1 MRLVSY
7 WPGTISS
14 VTAAPPSMCL
24 FSNTATLLPAL
35 ARYAA
40 YSKKIPWWVHAI
52 HVKLRTESTVL
63 QLTHSNQ
70 SIVPPSNYH
79 CIESSP
85 MQGGL
90 QHFFI
95 FGFCCY
101 CLVPRPLPIQVW
113 IWEWDNYM
121 LPVFFRILLCWVF
134 WCAAIG
140 IICCAPPGSMKKHLH
155 VCFKLSP
162 NLAVILL
169 RAVIHHRPKDVHAS
183 VFNFH
188 LARSLSVTA
197 EDKSAATCKLQKAF
211 SLLGVEQDSNTA
223 QIKEAYISMVKKY
236 HPDSKSPHANAK
248 MFSEVCRFMG
258 TPHFTVLML
267 QPLGIVG

>member
-1 MRLVSY
+1 
-7 WPGTISS
+7 
-14 VTAAPPSMCL
+14 
-24 FSNTATLLPAL
+24 
-35 ARYAA
+35 
-40 YSKKIPWWVHAI
+40 
-52 HVKLRTESTVL
+52 
-63 QLTHSNQ
+63 
-70 SIVPPSNYH
+70 
-79 CIESSP
+79 
-85 MQGGL
+85 
-90 QHFFI
+90 
-95 FGFCCY
+95 
-101 CLVPRPLPIQVW
+101 
-113 IWEWDNYM
+113 M

-140 IICCAPPGSMKKHLH
+140 IICCAPPDSMREHLH
-155 VCFKLSP
+155 VCFRLSP

-169 RAVIHHRPKDVHAS
+169 RAVIHHRPRDVYAF

-188 LARSLSVTA
+188 PARSLSVTA

-267 QPLGIVG
+267 QPLAIVR